1 MSMKAWGVSWNENS
15 VFLENG
21 RFFDKIWAWEQLFCR
36 EKSEKKG
43 ILSTDCSDLWTQ
55 NPQNQAWLEVCVTPE
70 SNVLF
75 NYYYQG
81 KER

>member
-43 ILSTDCSDLWTQ
+43 ILSTDCLDPKFSVVLTEF
-55 NPQNQAWLEVCVTPE
+55 NPEW
-70 SNVLF
+70 
-75 NYYYQG
+75 
-81 KER
+81 